1 VAFRRF
7 VLCADPGCEQE
18 FFDDEWGERSP
29 DPLRVTP
36 NDRPPLS
43 GREPKRETPKPRR
56 GAKPAPSPRT
66 PSRRPSRWRGP
77 VGRIALR
84 LTLLGFVW
92 GTIGAGLLVAWA
104 ASTLPDTS
112 HLAQPDRH
120 PSITLRAA
128 DGSLIATYG
137 DLYGEE
143 LKLTDLPKAL
153 PEAVIATE
161 DRRFYQHFGLDPR
174 GLARAIFTDI
184 RAGQMVQG
192 GSTITQQ
199 VAKNLFL
206 TPDKTLLRKVQEAVL
221 AVWLERH
228 FTKDQLLE
236 IYLNRVYFGAGTW
249 GVDAASRRYF
259 GKSARRLS
267 PYECALLAGLLKAP
281 TRFSPARDQARA
293 AARTAQ
299 VLQNMVA
306 AGYLTDDQASIIQK
320 QSFVLSS
327 VPITRAGLRYYADW
341 VQDQAATFG
350 LSGDITV
357 VTTLDPRMQA
367 AAEAALEAILAKDGA
382 KAAAS
387 QAALVAM
394 SPDGAIRAMVGGRDY
409 QASQFNRA
417 TQSQRQPG
425 SAFKP
430 FVYLT
435 ALEHG
440 MRPDDHFT
448 DGPTRIGKWQPHDFE
463 NRYLGDVTMAEA
475 LAESLNT
482 VAAQVAQ
489 KVGVRN
495 VIATAHRLGINSDL
509 NDDASL
515 ALGTGE
521 VSLIELT
528 SAYSVFANGGYPVW
542 PYGIAAIKD
551 ANGKVFYQRGPNSA
565 GRIIQPQYVAD
576 MDGMLQGVIQHGTG
590 KAAAIGRPA
599 AGKTGTTSDFHDAL
613 FVGYTADLVAG
624 VWFGNDDNS
633 PMVKV
638 TGGALPARAW
648 HDFMS
653 VATKGMPVRPLDTG
667 APDGDDGA
675 VASADGG
682 QDHAGFMRVLEQ
694 AVKIGPST
702 PVALPD
708 YMPQGHDPR

>member
-1 VAFRRF
+1 
-7 VLCADPGCEQE
+7 
-18 FFDDEWGERSP
+18 
-29 DPLRVTP
+29 LRVTP

-43 GREPKRETPKPRR
+43 GKEPKREASKPQRATKRASKAGAPGWRR
-56 GAKPAPSPRT
+56 A
-66 PSRRPSRWRGP
+66 
-77 VGRIALR
+77 VGRFTLR
-84 LTLLGFVW
+84 LALLGFVW
-92 GTIGAGLLVAWA
+92 GTIGAGLLIAWA

-112 HLAQPDRH
+112 QLAQPDRH

-128 DGSLIATYG
+128 DDSLIATYG

-143 LKLTDLPKAL
+143 LKLAELPKAL

-161 DRRFYQHFGLDPR
+161 DRRFYHHFGIDPL
-174 GLARAIFTDI
+174 GLARAVFVDM

-267 PYECALLAGLLKAP
+267 PYECAVLAGLLKAP
-281 TRFSPARDQARA
+281 SRFSPARDQVRSAT
-293 AARTAQ
+293 RTAQ
-299 VLQNMVA
+299 VLTNMVA
-306 AGYLTDDQASIIQK
+306 AGYLSADEASAIQK
-320 QSFVLSS
+320 QSIVLGS
-327 VPITRAGLRYYADW
+327 VPITRPGMRYFADW

-357 VTTLDPRMQA
+357 VTTLDPKMQV
-367 AAEAALEAILAKDGA
+367 AAEGALEAILAKDGA

-387 QAALVAM
+387 QAALIAM

-417 TQSQRQPG
+417 VQSVRQPG
-425 SAFKP
+425 SSFKP

-435 ALEHG
+435 ALERG

-463 NRYLGDVTMAEA
+463 QRYLGDVTMAEA
-475 LAESLNT
+475 VAESLNT

-489 KVGVRN
+489 KVGIRN
-495 VIATAHRLGINSDL
+495 VIATAHRLGITSDL
-509 NDDASL
+509 NEDASL

-528 SAYSVFANGGYPVW
+528 SAYSAFANGGYAVW
-542 PYGIAAIKD
+542 PYGIAAIRD
-551 ANGKVFYQRGPNSA
+551 ATGKVFYQRQQNSA
-565 GRIIQPQYVAD
+565 GRIIQAQYVAD
-576 MDGMLQGVIQHGTG
+576 MDQMLQGVILHGTG

-599 AGKTGTTSDFHDAL
+599 AGKTGTTSDYRDAL

-624 VWFGNDDNS
+624 VWFGNDDDS

-638 TGGALPARAW
+638 TGGMLPARAW
-648 HDFMS
+648 HDFMM
-653 VATKGMPVRPLDTG
+653 AAAKGTPVRPLTTG
-667 APDGDDGA
+667 PAPDDGGTP
-675 VASADGG
+675 VASSE
-682 QDHAGFMRVLEQ
+682 QPDHAGFMRVLEEVTKVTP
-694 AVKIGPST
+694 ASST
-702 PVALPD
+702 PSAVPS

>member
-1 VAFRRF
+1 M
-7 VLCADPGCEQE
+7 
-18 FFDDEWGERSP
+18 
-29 DPLRVTP
+29 RVTP

-43 GREPKRETPKPRR
+43 GKEPKREAPKPRR
-56 GAKPAPSPRT
+56 AAPRAEKPKAGW
-66 PSRRPSRWRGP
+66 RRAA
-77 VGRIALR
+77 GRLALR
-84 LTLLGFVW
+84 LTFLGFVW
-92 GTIGAGLLVAWA
+92 GSIGLGLLVAWA

-112 HLAQPDRH
+112 DLTRPDHH
-120 PSITLRAA
+120 PSITLRAS
-128 DGSLIATYG
+128 DDSLIATYG

-161 DRRFYQHFGLDPR
+161 DRRFYHHFGIDPW
-174 GLARAIFTDI
+174 GLGRALFVDL

-281 TRFSPARDQARA
+281 TRFSPARDQVRA
-293 AARTAQ
+293 ATRTAQ
-299 VLQNMVA
+299 VLTNMVA
-306 AGYLTDDQASIIQK
+306 AGYLSADEATTIQK

-327 VPITRAGLRYYADW
+327 VPITRPGMRYFADW

-357 VTTLDPRMQA
+357 VTTLDPRMQL
-367 AAEAALEAILAKDGA
+367 AAEGALEAILAKDGA
-382 KAAAS
+382 KVAATQAS
-387 QAALVAM
+387 LVAM
-394 SPDGAIRAMVGGRDY
+394 APDGAIRAMVGGRDY

-417 TQSQRQPG
+417 VQSVRQPG

-435 ALEHG
+435 ALEKG

-448 DGPTRIGKWQPHDFE
+448 DGPTKIGNWQPHDFE

-475 LAESLNT
+475 VAESLNT

-489 KVGVRN
+489 KVGIRN
-495 VIATAHRLGINSDL
+495 VIATAHRLGITSDL
-509 NDDASL
+509 NEDASL

-528 SAYSVFANGGYPVW
+528 SAYSTLANGGYAVW
-542 PYGIAAIKD
+542 PYGIAAIRD
-551 ANGKVFYQRGPNSA
+551 ANGKVFYQRQQNSA
-565 GRIIQPQYVAD
+565 GRIIQAQYVAD
-576 MDGMLQGVIQHGTG
+576 MDRMLQGVIQHGTG

-599 AGKTGTTSDFHDAL
+599 AGKTGTTSDFRDAW
-613 FVGYTADLVAG
+613 FMGYTADLVTG
-624 VWFGNDDNS
+624 VWFGNDDDS
-633 PMVKV
+633 PMVKI

-648 HDFMS
+648 HDFMM
-653 VATKGMPVRPLDTG
+653 AALKGLPARPLTTG
-667 APDGDDGA
+667 PDADDGEP
-675 VASADGG
+675 VAANEEP
-682 QDHAGFMRVLEQ
+682 DHEGFMRVLEE
-694 AVKIGPST
+694 ATKVTPASA
-702 PVALPD
+702 PVAQEQRPGWMLPLNS
-708 YMPQGHDPR
+708 GGR

>member
-1 VAFRRF
+1 M
-7 VLCADPGCEQE
+7 
-18 FFDDEWGERSP
+18 
-29 DPLRVTP
+29 RVTP

-43 GREPKRETPKPRR
+43 GREPKREAPKPRR
-56 GAKPAPSPRT
+56 AAKPAAKQPPR
-66 PSRRPSRWRGP
+66 PPGWRGA
-77 VGRIALR
+77 VGRLAVR
-84 LTLLGFVW
+84 LLLLGVVW
-92 GTIGAGLLVAWA
+92 GGIGLGLLVAWA
-104 ASTLPDTS
+104 AATLPDTS
-112 HLAQPDRH
+112 QLAQPDRH
-120 PSITLRAA
+120 PSITLRAS
-128 DGSLIATYG
+128 DESLLATYG

-161 DRRFYQHFGLDPR
+161 DRRFYHHFGIDPL
-174 GLARAIFTDI
+174 GVARAIFVDI
-184 RAGQMVQG
+184 KSGQMVQG

-281 TRFSPARDQARA
+281 TRFSPARDQVRA
-293 AARTAQ
+293 ATRTAQ
-299 VLQNMVA
+299 VLTNMVA
-306 AGYLTDDQASIIQK
+306 AGYLSADEAATIQK

-327 VPITRAGLRYYADW
+327 VPITRPGMRYFADW

-357 VTTLDPRMQA
+357 VTTLDPKMQL
-367 AAEAALEAILAKDGA
+367 AAEGALEAILAKDGA
-382 KAAAS
+382 KVAATQAS
-387 QAALVAM
+387 LIAM

-417 TQSQRQPG
+417 VQAVRQPG
-425 SAFKP
+425 SSFKP

-435 ALEHG
+435 ALEKG

-448 DGPTRIGKWQPHDFE
+448 DGPTRIGNWQPHDFE

-475 LAESLNT
+475 VAESINT

-489 KVGVRN
+489 KVGIRS
-495 VIATAHRLGINSDL
+495 VIATAHRLGITSDL
-509 NDDASL
+509 NEDASL

-528 SAYSVFANGGYPVW
+528 SAYSTFANGGYAVW
-542 PYGIAAIKD
+542 PYGIASIRD
-551 ANGKVFYQRGPNSA
+551 ATGKVFYQRQPNSA
-565 GRIIQPQYVAD
+565 GRIIQAQYVAD
-576 MDGMLQGVIQHGTG
+576 MDRMLQGVIQHGTG

-599 AGKTGTTSDFHDAL
+599 AGKTGTTSDFRDAW
-613 FVGYTADLVAG
+613 FVGYTAELVTG
-624 VWFGNDDNS
+624 IWFGNDDNS

-638 TGGALPARAW
+638 TGGALPAHAW

-653 VATKGMPVRPLDTG
+653 VALRGMPIRPLTVGPGEDVDTPV
-667 APDGDDGA
+667 AANTEPD
-675 VASADGG
+675 
-682 QDHAGFMRVLEQ
+682 HEGFMRVLEQ
-694 AVKIGPST
+694 ATRIT
-702 PVALPD
+702 PVNTPVVLPS
-708 YMPQGHDPR
+708 YVPQGHDPR

>member
-1 VAFRRF
+1 M
-7 VLCADPGCEQE
+7 
-18 FFDDEWGERSP
+18 
-29 DPLRVTP
+29 RVTP

-43 GREPKRETPKPRR
+43 GKGPKREAPKPRR
-56 GAKPAPSPRT
+56 T
-66 PSRRPSRWRGP
+66 PEPKAGWRRAA
-77 VGRIALR
+77 GRLALR
-84 LTLLGFVW
+84 LTMIGFVW
-92 GTIGAGLLVAWA
+92 GAIGLGLLVAWA

-112 HLAQPDRH
+112 ELAQPDHH
-120 PSITLRAA
+120 PSITLRAS
-128 DGSLIATYG
+128 DDSLIATFG

-161 DRRFYQHFGLDPR
+161 DRRFYHHFGIDPL
-174 GLARAIFTDI
+174 GVARAIFVDLK
-184 RAGQMVQG
+184 AGQMVQG

-281 TRFSPARDQARA
+281 TRFSPARDQVRA
-293 AARTAQ
+293 ATRTAQ
-299 VLQNMVA
+299 VLTNMVA
-306 AGYLTDDQASIIQK
+306 AGYLSAAEATTIQK

-327 VPITRAGLRYYADW
+327 VPITRPGMRYFADW

-357 VTTLDPRMQA
+357 VTTLDPKMQL
-367 AAEAALEAILAKDGA
+367 AAEGALDAILTKDGA
-382 KAAAS
+382 KAAAG
-387 QAALVAM
+387 QASLIAM

-409 QASQFNRA
+409 QVSQFNR
-417 TQSQRQPG
+417 TVQSVRQPG

-448 DGPTRIGKWQPHDFE
+448 DGPTRIGNWQPHDFE

-475 LAESLNT
+475 VAESLNT

-489 KVGVRN
+489 KVGIRN
-495 VIATAHRLGINSDL
+495 VIATAHRLGITSDL
-509 NDDASL
+509 NEDPSL

-528 SAYSVFANGGYPVW
+528 SAYSTLANGGYAVW
-542 PYGIAAIKD
+542 PYGIAAIRD
-551 ANGKVFYQRGPNSA
+551 ANGKVFYQRQQNST
-565 GRIIQPQYVAD
+565 GRIIQAQYVAD
-576 MDGMLQGVIQHGTG
+576 MDRMLQGVIQHGTG

-599 AGKTGTTSDFHDAL
+599 AGKTGTTSDFRDAL
-613 FVGYTADLVAG
+613 FVGYTADLVTG
-624 VWFGNDDNS
+624 VWFGNDDDS
-633 PMVKV
+633 PMAKV
-638 TGGALPARAW
+638 TGGSLPARAW
-648 HDFMS
+648 HDFMT
-653 VATKGMPVRPLDTG
+653 AALKGTPARPLTTG
-667 APDGDDGA
+667 VDDEGVPMAANEEPDH
-675 VASADGG
+675 
-682 QDHAGFMRVLEQ
+682 QGFMRILEE
-694 AVKIGPST
+694 ATKVT
-702 PVALPD
+702 PVSAPSNQQERPGW
-708 YMPQGHDPR
+708 MPPVNSGGR

>member
-1 VAFRRF
+1 M
-7 VLCADPGCEQE
+7 
-18 FFDDEWGERSP
+18 
-29 DPLRVTP
+29 RVTP

-43 GREPKRETPKPRR
+43 GKEPKRNVPKPRR
-56 GAKPAPSPRT
+56 APARADKPRAGW
-66 PSRRPSRWRGP
+66 RRAA
-77 VGRIALR
+77 GRLALR

-92 GTIGAGLLVAWA
+92 GGVGLGLLVAWA

-112 HLAQPDRH
+112 ELARPDHH
-120 PSITLRAA
+120 PSITLRAS
-128 DGSLIATYG
+128 DESLIATYG

-161 DRRFYQHFGLDPR
+161 DRRFYHHFGIDPI
-174 GLARAIFTDI
+174 GLARALFVDI

-281 TRFSPARDQARA
+281 TRFSPARDQVRA
-293 AARTAQ
+293 ATRTAQ
-299 VLQNMVA
+299 VLTNMVA
-306 AGYLTDDQASIIQK
+306 AGYLSADEATTIQK

-327 VPITRAGLRYYADW
+327 VPITRPGMRYFADW

-357 VTTLDPRMQA
+357 VTTLDPKMQL
-367 AAEAALEAILAKDGA
+367 AAEGALEAILAKDGA

-387 QAALVAM
+387 QASLVAM

-409 QASQFNRA
+409 QVSQFNRA
-417 TQSQRQPG
+417 VQSVRQPG

-435 ALEHG
+435 ALEKG

-448 DGPTRIGKWQPHDFE
+448 DGPTKIGNWQPHDFE

-475 LAESLNT
+475 VAESLNT

-495 VIATAHRLGINSDL
+495 VIATAHRLGITSDL
-509 NDDASL
+509 NEDASL

-528 SAYSVFANGGYPVW
+528 SAYSAFANGGYAVW
-542 PYGIAAIKD
+542 PYGIAAIRD
-551 ANGKVFYQRGPNSA
+551 ASGKVFYQRQQNSA
-565 GRIIQPQYVAD
+565 GRIIQAQYVAD
-576 MDGMLQGVIQHGTG
+576 MDRMLQGVIQHGTG

-599 AGKTGTTSDFHDAL
+599 AGKTGTTSDFRDAW
-613 FVGYTADLVAG
+613 FMGYTADLVTG
-624 VWFGNDDNS
+624 VWFGNDDDS

-638 TGGALPARAW
+638 TGGALPAHAW
-648 HDFMS
+648 HDFMT
-653 VATKGMPVRPLDTG
+653 AALKGMPVRPLTTG
-667 APDGDDGA
+667 PAGDDGEP
-675 VASADGG
+675 VAANEVP
-682 QDHAGFMRVLEQ
+682 DHEGFMRVLEE
-694 AVKIGPST
+694 ATRVT
-702 PVALPD
+702 PASAPAAQEQRPGWMLPLNN
-708 YMPQGHDPR
+708 GGR

>member
-1 VAFRRF
+1 V
-7 VLCADPGCEQE
+7 
-18 FFDDEWGERSP
+18 
-29 DPLRVTP
+29 RVTP

-43 GREPKRETPKPRR
+43 GREPKRDAPKPRR
-56 GAKPAPSPRT
+56 AAKPAAKP
-66 PSRRPSRWRGP
+66 RRPPGWRAAA
-77 VGRIALR
+77 GRVALR
-84 LTLLGFVW
+84 LALLGFVW
-92 GTIGAGLLVAWA
+92 GGIGLGLLIAWA
-104 ASTLPDTS
+104 AATLPDTS
-112 HLAQPDRH
+112 QLAQPDRH
-120 PSITLRAA
+120 PSITLRAS
-128 DGSLIATYG
+128 DDSLIATYG

-161 DRRFYQHFGLDPR
+161 DRRFYHHFGIDPL
-174 GLARAIFTDI
+174 GVARAIFVDI
-184 RAGQMVQG
+184 RSGQMVQG

-281 TRFSPARDQARA
+281 TRFSPARDQVRA
-293 AARTAQ
+293 ATRTAQ
-299 VLQNMVA
+299 VLTNMVA
-306 AGYLTDDQASIIQK
+306 AGYLSADEASTIQK

-327 VPITRAGLRYYADW
+327 VPITRPGMRYFADW

-357 VTTLDPRMQA
+357 VTTLDPKMQL
-367 AAEAALEAILAKDGA
+367 AAEGALEAILAKDGA
-382 KAAAS
+382 KVAATQAS
-387 QAALVAM
+387 LIAM

-417 TQSQRQPG
+417 VQAVRQPG
-425 SAFKP
+425 SSFKP

-435 ALEHG
+435 ALEKG
-440 MRPDDHFT
+440 MRPDDHFN
-448 DGPTRIGKWQPHDFE
+448 DGPTKIGNWQPHDFE

-475 LAESLNT
+475 VAESLNT

-489 KVGVRN
+489 KVGIRS
-495 VIATAHRLGINSDL
+495 VIATAHRLGITSDL
-509 NDDASL
+509 NEDASL

-528 SAYSVFANGGYPVW
+528 SAYSTLANGGYAVW
-542 PYGIAAIKD
+542 PYGIAAIRD
-551 ANGKVFYQRGPNSA
+551 AKGKVFYQRQQNSA
-565 GRIIQPQYVAD
+565 GRIIQAQYVAD
-576 MDGMLQGVIQHGTG
+576 MDRMLQGVIQHGTG

-599 AGKTGTTSDFHDAL
+599 AGKTGTTSDYRDAW
-613 FVGYTADLVAG
+613 FIGYTADLVAG

-638 TGGALPARAW
+638 TGGALPAHAW
-648 HDFMS
+648 HDFM
-653 VATKGMPVRPLDTG
+653 AAALKGQPIRPLTTG
-667 APDGDDGA
+667 PGEDGVPVA
-675 VASADGG
+675 VNDEP
-682 QDHAGFMRVLEQ
+682 DHAGFMRVLEE
-694 AVKIGPST
+694 ATKIAPTNT
-702 PVALPD
+702 PVALPS
-708 YMPQGHDPR
+708 YVPQGHDPR

>member
-1 VAFRRF
+1 V
-7 VLCADPGCEQE
+7 
-18 FFDDEWGERSP
+18 
-29 DPLRVTP
+29 RVTP

-43 GREPKRETPKPRR
+43 GREPKREAPKPRR
-56 GAKPAPSPRT
+56 SAKPEAKPAPASGWRRT
-66 PSRRPSRWRGP
+66 LGRVAWRLG
-77 VGRIALR
+77 
-84 LTLLGFVW
+84 LLGVVW
-92 GTIGAGLLVAWA
+92 GGIGTGLLIAWA

-112 HLAQPDRH
+112 QLAQPDHH

-128 DGSLIATYG
+128 DDSLIATYG

-153 PEAVIATE
+153 PQAVIATE
-161 DRRFYQHFGLDPR
+161 DRRFYSHFGIDPI
-174 GLARAIFTDI
+174 GIARAIFVDVKS
-184 RAGQMVQG
+184 GQMVQG

-293 AARTAQ
+293 ATRTAQ
-299 VLQNMVA
+299 VLTNMVA
-306 AGYLTDDQASIIQK
+306 AGYLSADEATTIQK
-320 QSFVLSS
+320 QSFVLNS
-327 VPITRAGLRYYADW
+327 VPITRPGMRYFADW

-357 VTTLDPRMQA
+357 VTTLDPRMQL
-367 AAEAALEAILAKDGA
+367 AAESALEAVLAKDGA
-382 KAAAS
+382 KAAAT
-387 QAALVAM
+387 QASLIAM

-417 TQSQRQPG
+417 VQAVRQPG
-425 SAFKP
+425 SSFKP

-435 ALEHG
+435 ALEKG
-440 MRPDDHFT
+440 MRPDDHFN
-448 DGPTRIGKWQPHDFE
+448 DGPTRIGNWQPHDFE

-475 LAESLNT
+475 VAESLNT

-489 KVGVRN
+489 KVGIRN
-495 VIATAHRLGINSDL
+495 VIATAHRLGITSDL
-509 NDDASL
+509 NEDASL

-528 SAYSVFANGGYPVW
+528 SAYSTFANGGYAVW
-542 PYGIAAIKD
+542 PYGIAAIRD
-551 ANGKVFYQRGPNSA
+551 ANGKVFYQRQQNSN
-565 GRIIQPQYVAD
+565 GRIIQAQYVAD
-576 MDGMLQGVIQHGTG
+576 MDRMLAGVIQHGTG

-599 AGKTGTTSDFHDAL
+599 AGKTGTTSDFRDAW
-613 FVGYTADLVAG
+613 FMGYTADLVTG

-638 TGGALPARAW
+638 TGGSLPAHAW
-648 HDFMS
+648 HDFMT
-653 VATKGMPVRPLDTG
+653 VALKGVPIHPLTTG
-667 APDGDDGA
+667 VDDDGVPLA
-675 VASADGG
+675 VNEEPDT
-682 QDHAGFMRVLEQ
+682 AGFMRVLEQ
-694 AVKIGPST
+694 ATKIAPTNT
-702 PVALPD
+702 PVSLPS
-708 YMPQGHDPR
+708 YVPQGHDPR

>member
-1 VAFRRF
+1 M
-7 VLCADPGCEQE
+7 
-18 FFDDEWGERSP
+18 
-29 DPLRVTP
+29 RV
-36 NDRPPLS
+36 
-43 GREPKRETPKPRR
+43 G
-56 GAKPAPSPRT
+56 
-66 PSRRPSRWRGP
+66 
-77 VGRIALR
+77 LR
-84 LTLLGFVW
+84 LGLLGLVW
-92 GTIGAGLLVAWA
+92 GSIGAGLLIAWA

-112 HLAQPDRH
+112 QLAQAAHH

-128 DGSLIATYG
+128 DESLIATYG

-161 DRRFYQHFGLDPR
+161 DRRFYHHFGIDPL
-174 GLARAIFTDI
+174 GIARAIFVDL
-184 RAGQMVQG
+184 RSGQMVQG

-293 AARTAQ
+293 ATRTAQ
-299 VLQNMVA
+299 VLTNMVA
-306 AGYLTDDQASIIQK
+306 AGYLSADEASTIQK
-320 QSFVLSS
+320 QSFVLNA
-327 VPITRAGLRYYADW
+327 VPITRPGMRYYADW

-357 VTTLDPRMQA
+357 VTTLDPKMQL
-367 AAEAALEAILAKDGA
+367 AAEGALEAILAKDGA

-387 QAALVAM
+387 QAALIAM

-417 TQSQRQPG
+417 VQAVRQPG
-425 SAFKP
+425 SSFKP

-435 ALEHG
+435 ALEKG
-440 MRPDDHFT
+440 LRPDDHFN
-448 DGPTRIGKWQPHDFE
+448 DGPTRIGNWQPHDFE

-475 LAESLNT
+475 VAESLNT
-482 VAAQVAQ
+482 IAAQVGQ
-489 KVGVRN
+489 KVGIRN
-495 VIATAHRLGINSDL
+495 VIATAHRMGITSDL
-509 NDDASL
+509 NEDASL

-528 SAYSVFANGGYPVW
+528 TAYSTLANGGYAVW
-542 PYGIAAIKD
+542 PYGIAAIRD
-551 ANGKVFYQRGPNSA
+551 AKGKVFYQRQQNTK
-565 GRIIQPQYVAD
+565 GRIIQAQVVAD
-576 MDGMLQGVIQHGTG
+576 MDRMLQGVIQHGTG

-599 AGKTGTTSDFHDAL
+599 AGKTGTTSDYRDAW
-613 FVGYTADLVAG
+613 FMGYTADLVAG
-624 VWFGNDDNS
+624 VWFGNDDAS

-638 TGGALPARAW
+638 TGGSLPAHAW

-653 VATKGMPVRPLDTG
+653 AALKGQPIRPLTTGPGEDGVPIAVNEEPDT
-667 APDGDDGA
+667 
-675 VASADGG
+675 
-682 QDHAGFMRVLEQ
+682 AGFMRVLEQ
-694 AVKIGPST
+694 ATKITPTNT
-702 PVALPD
+702 PVALPS
-708 YMPQGHDPR
+708 YVPQGHDPR